1 MVNDVESRIS
11 GKCQF
16 KLNFLGKIII
26 KKKNWLT
33 QWPINVA
40 TINVANTFIYSKCK
54 VTLLT

>member
-26 KKKNWLT
+26 KKKKLT
-33 QWPINVA
+33 N
-40 TINVANTFIYSKCK
+40 TVANKCSYNKCGQYIYLFKM
-54 VTLLT
+54 